1 MKHRFTILLTA
12 LTLCVLTACGTS
24 APANE
29 PQSTPPVTQTPEQ
42 IQPETPPAAEKTEQP
57 ADLPQTNGQDTE
69 EPSAMEN
76 EYQITIT
83 VGDTVLN
90 AVLEKNATTDALV
103 EQMPL
108 TLSMLDLYGREMC
121 YRYGAGALPTDTL
134 RSDGYQVGDIAYWP
148 PRGSLV
154 ILYAQNGEQFERQHL
169 GHISEGVEVF
179 ETTGDTEVT
188 FSLAGE

>member
-1 MKHRFTILLTA
+1 MKHRFTILLAA

-42 IQPETPPAAEKTEQP
+42 TQPETPPAAEKTEQP

>member
-1 MKHRFTILLTA
+1 MKHRFTILLAA
-12 LTLCVLTACGTS
+12 LALCVLTACGTS

-42 IQPETPPAAEKTEQP
+42 TQPKTPPAAEEAEQP

-69 EPSAMEN
+69 EPSATEN

-83 VGDTVLN
+83 VGDTILN

>member
-1 MKHRFTILLTA
+1 MKHRFTILLAA

-24 APANE
+24 APENE
-29 PQSTPPVTQTPEQ
+29 PQPTPPVTQTPEQ
-42 IQPETPPAAEKTEQP
+42 TQPEPPPAAEETEPP

>member
-1 MKHRFTILLTA
+1 MKHRFTILLAA

-42 IQPETPPAAEKTEQP
+42 TQPETPPAAEEMEQP

>member
-1 MKHRFTILLTA
+1 MKHRFTILLAA

-42 IQPETPPAAEKTEQP
+42 TQPETPPAAEETEQP

>member
-1 MKHRFTILLTA
+1 MKHRFTILLAA
-12 LTLCVLTACGTS
+12 LALCVLTACGTS

-29 PQSTPPVTQTPEQ
+29 PQPTPPVTQTPEQ
-42 IQPETPPAAEKTEQP
+42 TQPETPPAAEEAEQP
-57 ADLPQTNGQDTE
+57 ADLSQTNGQDTE

-83 VGDTVLN
+83 VGDTILN

>member
-1 MKHRFTILLTA
+1 
-12 LTLCVLTACGTS
+12 
-24 APANE
+24 
-29 PQSTPPVTQTPEQ
+29 
-42 IQPETPPAAEKTEQP
+42 
-57 ADLPQTNGQDTE
+57 
-69 EPSAMEN
+69 MEN

>member
-1 MKHRFTILLTA
+1 MKHRFTILLAA

-42 IQPETPPAAEKTEQP
+42 TQPETPPAAEETEQP

-134 RSDGYQVGDIAYWP
+134 RSAGYQVGDIAYWP